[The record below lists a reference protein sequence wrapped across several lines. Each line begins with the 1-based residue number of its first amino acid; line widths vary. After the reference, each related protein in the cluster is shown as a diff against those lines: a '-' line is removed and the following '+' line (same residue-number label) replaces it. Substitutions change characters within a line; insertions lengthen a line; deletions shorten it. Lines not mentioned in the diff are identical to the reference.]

1 MATLIEPSIAKA
13 HAGSR
18 HGAFHNAVSA
28 LLNSGRSDVAPGS
41 GHATAAGSMGFEL
54 QCEHTDFGF
63 LVRPEFLIGLRAE
76 DLGGQSV
83 LRLLVVQ
90 SLLMREMNW
99 WLSARETGQLFMAP
113 IQWHDEPGSVA
124 ACVELAGVLAPSI
137 VGFIATGEAVKLR

>member
-1 MATLIEPSIAKA
+1 MATLIEPGTTQALA
-13 HAGSR
+13 DSR
-18 HGAFHNAVSA
+18 HDAFLNAVSA
-28 LLNSGRSDVAPGS
+28 LLDSGRSDVAPGT
-41 GHATAAGSMGFEL
+41 GHAAAAGSTGFEL
-54 QCEHTDFGF
+54 QCEHTEFGL
-63 LVRPEFLIGLRAE
+63 LVRPEFSIGLRAE

-99 WLSARETGQLFMAP
+99 WLSARESGQLFMTP

-137 VGFIATGEAVKLR
+137 VGFIATGEPVQLR

>member
-1 MATLIEPSIAKA
+1 MATPIDRGTAKA
-13 HAGSR
+13 LADSR
-18 HGAFHNAVSA
+18 HDAFLKAVSA
-28 LLNSGRSDVAPGS
+28 LLGPGRSEVSPGT
-41 GHATAAGSMGFEL
+41 GHATAAGSTGFEL
-54 QCEHTDFGF
+54 QCEHSEFGL
-63 LVRPEFLIGLRAE
+63 LVRPEFSIGLRAE

-113 IQWHDEPGSVA
+113 IQWHDAPVSVA

-137 VGFIATGEAVKLR
+137 VGFIATGKPVQLR